1 MTAAQT
7 NAAVAEQPVAARQPA
22 PAAAPPP
29 MSVGDQLDAVKKLKE
44 LLDVGILTQ
53 DEFDSKKKQ
62 ILGL

>member
-1 MTAAQT
+1 
-7 NAAVAEQPVAARQPA
+7 
-22 PAAAPPP
+22 AAAPPP